1 MGFDLYLD
9 TSALVKLYV
18 REPETAELSAFVRR
32 HAPPL
37 PFSSLHELE
46 LTHAL
51 ERRREEGDLSSVDV
65 SRITA
70 ALEKDLAGGVL
81 ARPDADWP
89 GTFARAIHL
98 LRQHR
103 GLRSLD
109 ALQIGHARESG
120 AVWFVTYDR
129 RQGKAAAAEGLK
141 LWPKSQA

>member
-1 MGFDLYLD
+1 MSLDLYLD
-9 TSALVKLYV
+9 SSALVKLYV
-18 REPETAELSAFVRR
+18 REPGTAELSAFVRKFS
-32 HAPPL
+32 PPL

-51 ERRREEGDLSSVDV
+51 ERRREEGDLSTIGLNQIVGTLDH
-65 SRITA
+65 
-70 ALEKDLAGGVL
+70 DLTQGVL
-81 ARPDADWP
+81 ARPAAEWS

-109 ALQIGHARESG
+109 ALHIGHALEAG

-129 RQGKAAAAEGLK
+129 RQGKAATAEGLK
-141 LWPKSQA
+141 LWPKL

>member
-1 MGFDLYLD
+1 MAFDLYLD

-46 LTHAL
+46 LTQAL
-51 ERRREEGDLSSVDV
+51 ERRHHEGDLTSVDLT
-65 SRITA
+65 RITA
-70 ALEKDLAGGVL
+70 AFEKDLEASVL

-109 ALQIGHARESG
+109 ALHIGHALEAG
-120 AVWFVTYDR
+120 AVWFITYDK
-129 RQGKAAAAEGLK
+129 RQGKAASAEGLK
-141 LWPKSQA
+141 LWPKL